1 MYTKIVKYVK
11 IPPCSS
17 DDCVICWWSD
27 GVVLTCCHQIHQ
39 IYFPCFI
46 YLINFLLSKLLYSFF
61 TVGFFFFRHCMSYLT
76 QVSCSYFTQL
86 FLWLLTTLYR
96 IDMSNTAMVFVF
108 LPFEMSIPKEDLL
121 TSVQYEVKKRLVI
134 IAPLCSTAVG
144 GQKSCVLLSLGLSD
158 VCVYNLFLDEDLEHA
173 TIVRNFDWRR
183 KLVCNTIW
191 RGE

>member
-1 MYTKIVKYVK
+1 MIRWRSSYVLSSN
-11 IPPCSS
+11 SS
-17 DDCVICWWSD
+17 DIFSLLHILDKFSFIKTTLFFRHCW
-27 GVVLTCCHQIHQ
+27 G
-39 IYFPCFI
+39 
-46 YLINFLLSKLLYSFF
+46 
-61 TVGFFFFRHCMSYLT
+61 FFFRHCMSYLT

-108 LPFEMSIPKEDLL
+108 LPFEMSIPKKDLL
-121 TSVQYEVKKRLVI
+121 TSVQYEVKKKRLVI